1 MSRERERE
9 IAKLAE
15 RQRGLVTRAQ
25 LLDLGLTRAAI
36 DHRMKSARLHALY
49 RGVYTVGHGQPAE
62 GARELGAVLA
72 CGPRAAASHRSAAW
86 LWRLQSRP
94 PEDAEVSVVGRDC
107 RSRPGLRVHTLAAL
121 DRRDLRR
128 LGGIPITSPA
138 RTILD
143 LAAVVQGRKLEQAV
157 AEAQARR
164 LISRSE
170 VLSLIARVGPR
181 PGVKP
186 LRSLLDAETSPVL
199 TRSEAEERFLALLRS
214 ADLPAPEVNAQLL
227 GRYEVDFVWRDR
239 RLVVEI
245 DGFAYHGSRA
255 AFERDRVRDAD
266 LVAAGFRV
274 IRITWR
280 QLLAAPASV
289 VARVAAALAAG

>member
-25 LLDLGLTRAAI
+25 LLDLGLTRVAI

-170 VLSLIARVGPR
+170 VLSLIARVALGLESSRSDRCSTPRHLPSSPAPKPRSDSWPYSGPPISR
-181 PGVKP
+181 RRRSTRSFSVDTRSTSCGAIADSSSRSTGSRITAPERPSSAIACATPTSSRPAFGSSESPGV
-186 LRSLLDAETSPVL
+186 SYSP
-199 TRSEAEERFLALLRS
+199 
-214 ADLPAPEVNAQLL
+214 
-227 GRYEVDFVWRDR
+227 
-239 RLVVEI
+239 
-245 DGFAYHGSRA
+245 
-255 AFERDRVRDAD
+255 
-266 LVAAGFRV
+266 
-274 IRITWR
+274 
-280 QLLAAPASV
+280 APASV